1 MLQPLRSE
9 PDDEAGRERVI
20 ARAEREVPE
29 GGRRG
34 TGTRPAL
41 TVPCHSEKG
50 CIGTATPP
58 EEEVMR

>member
-1 MLQPLRSE
+1 M
-9 PDDEAGRERVI
+9 I

-41 TVPCHSEKG
+41 TVPRE
-50 CIGTATPP
+50 IIDEATGEILDVIQDNDPGLPSGPGLQEP
-58 EEEVMR
+58 EDPT